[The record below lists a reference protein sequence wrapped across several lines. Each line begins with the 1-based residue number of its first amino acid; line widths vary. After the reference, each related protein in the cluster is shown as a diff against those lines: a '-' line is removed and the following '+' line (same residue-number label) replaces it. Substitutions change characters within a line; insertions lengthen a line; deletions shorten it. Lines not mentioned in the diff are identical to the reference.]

1 MWKLAGIFLLFF
13 PVFAQAGAQK
23 MEASVCNSASAGLFF
38 ADVPDRPVKRQ
49 NFVSVFASA
58 SEKKAMAW
66 LATMSKR
73 LEKRIPSQKERNDFL
88 MTVYYEAVRLA
99 LDPQLI
105 LGIIQ
110 VESDFK
116 KYAVSRAGAR
126 GYMQVMPFWPKLC
139 GDPNHNL
146 FHLRR
151 NLRYGCNIL
160 LGYLKMEKG
169 NYFRALGRYNG
180 SLGRPSY
187 PYLVK
192 RAWHGPWAYP

>member
-1 MWKLAGIFLLFF
+1 MWKLAGIFLLLF

-23 MEASVCNSASAGLFF
+23 MEGAVCNSATAGLFV
-38 ADVPDRPVKRQ
+38 AEVSYKPITRQ
-49 NFVSVFASA
+49 LFVSVFASA
-58 SEKKAMAW
+58 KKAMAW
-66 LATMSKR
+66 LTAMSKR
-73 LEKRIPSQKERNDFL
+73 LEKRIPDPKTRNDFL
-88 MTVYYEAVRLA
+88 MTVYYEALRLA

-110 VESDFK
+110 IESDFN
-116 KYAVSRAGAR
+116 KYAVSTAGAL
-126 GYMQVMPFWPKLC
+126 GYMQVMPFWTKLC

-160 LGYLKMEKG
+160 RGYLRMEKG

-180 SLGRPSY
+180 SLGQATYPNLVLRAWRGPWSY
-187 PYLVK
+187 PS
-192 RAWHGPWAYP
+192 

>member
-23 MEASVCNSASAGLFF
+23 MEGAVCNSASAGLFV
-38 ADVPDRPVKRQ
+38 ADVPDKPVTLQ
-49 NFVSVFASA
+49 QFVSVFA

-73 LEKRIPSQKERNDFL
+73 LEKRIPDSKTRNDFL
-88 MTVYYEAVRLA
+88 ITVCYEALRLA

-116 KYAVSRAGAR
+116 KYAVSTAGAR
-126 GYMQVMPFWPKLC
+126 GYMQVMPFWTKLC
-139 GDPNHNL
+139 GHPDHNL

-151 NLRYGCNIL
+151 NLRYGCSIL
-160 LGYLKMEKG
+160 LGYLKMERG

-180 SLGRPSY
+180 SLGQATY
-187 PYLVK
+187 PNLVL
-192 RAWHGPWAYP
+192 RAWRGPWTYSS

>member
-23 MEASVCNSASAGLFF
+23 MEGAVCNSASAGLFI
-38 ADVPDRPVKRQ
+38 ADVPYKPVTRQ
-49 NFVSVFASA
+49 KFVSAFA

-66 LATMSKR
+66 LAAMSKR
-73 LEKRIPSQKERNDFL
+73 LEKRIPDSKTRNDFL
-88 MTVYYEAVRLA
+88 ITVCYEALRLA

-116 KYAVSRAGAR
+116 KYAVSTAGAR
-126 GYMQVMPFWPKLC
+126 GYMQVMPFWTKLC
-139 GDPNHNL
+139 GYPDHNL

-151 NLRYGCNIL
+151 NLRYGCSIL

-180 SLGRPSY
+180 SLGQATY
-187 PYLVK
+187 PNLVL
-192 RAWHGPWAYP
+192 RAWRGPWTYSS

>member
-23 MEASVCNSASAGLFF
+23 MEGAVCNSASAGLFF
-38 ADVPDRPVKRQ
+38 VDVSYRPVTRQ
-49 NFVSVFASA
+49 QFVARFA
-58 SEKKAMAW
+58 SEKKAMVW

-73 LEKRIPSQKERNDFL
+73 LEKRIPNPKTRNDFL
-88 MTVYYEAVRLA
+88 MTVHYEAARVA

-110 VESDFK
+110 VESGFN
-116 KYAVSRAGAR
+116 KYAVSNAGAL
-126 GYMQVMPFWPKLC
+126 GYMQVMPFWTKLC
-139 GDPNHNL
+139 GDPDHNL

-169 NYFRALGRYNG
+169 DFFRALGRYNG
-180 SLGRPSY
+180 SLGQPTY
-187 PYLVK
+187 PNLVL
-192 RAWHGPWAYP
+192 RAWHGPWADPS

>member
-23 MEASVCNSASAGLFF
+23 MEGAVCDGVFI
-38 ADVPDRPVKRQ
+38 ADVPYKPVTRQ
-49 NFVSVFASA
+49 KFVSAFA

-66 LATMSKR
+66 LAAMSKR
-73 LEKRIPSQKERNDFL
+73 LEKRIPHPKTRNDFL
-88 MTVYYEAVRLA
+88 MTVYYVAIRRA

-110 VESDFK
+110 VESDFN

-126 GYMQVMPFWPKLC
+126 GYMQVMPFWTKLC
-139 GDPNHNL
+139 GDPDHNL

-160 LGYLKMEKG
+160 RGYLRMERG
-169 NYFRALGRYNG
+169 DYFRALGRYNG
-180 SLGRPSY
+180 SLGQATY
-187 PYLVK
+187 PNLVL
-192 RAWHGPWAYP
+192 RAWRGPWAYPS

>member
-23 MEASVCNSASAGLFF
+23 MEGAVCDGVFI
-38 ADVPDRPVKRQ
+38 ADVPYKPVTRQ
-49 NFVSVFASA
+49 KFVSAFA

-66 LATMSKR
+66 LAAMSKR
-73 LEKRIPSQKERNDFL
+73 LEKHILNPKDRNDFL
-88 MTVYYEAVRLA
+88 MTVYYIAIRRA

-110 VESDFK
+110 VESDFN
-116 KYAVSRAGAR
+116 KYAVSTAGAR
-126 GYMQVMPFWPKLC
+126 GYMQVMPFWTKLC
-139 GDPNHNL
+139 GDPDHNL

-160 LGYLKMEKG
+160 RGYLKIEKG
-169 NYFRALGRYNG
+169 DYFRALGRYNG
-180 SLGRPSY
+180 SLGQATY
-187 PYLVK
+187 PNLVL
-192 RAWHGPWAYP
+192 RAWRGSWAYPS

>member
-23 MEASVCNSASAGLFF
+23 MEGAVCDGVFI
-38 ADVPDRPVKRQ
+38 ADVPYKPVTRQ
-49 NFVSVFASA
+49 KFVSAFA

-66 LATMSKR
+66 LAAMSKR
-73 LEKRIPSQKERNDFL
+73 LEKRIPHPKTRNDFL
-88 MTVYYEAVRLA
+88 MTVYYVANRHA

-110 VESDFK
+110 VESDFN
-116 KYAVSRAGAR
+116 KYAVSRAGAL

-139 GDPNHNL
+139 GDPDHNL

-160 LGYLKMEKG
+160 LGYLKMEGG

-180 SLGRPSY
+180 SLGQATY
-187 PYLVK
+187 PNLVL
-192 RAWHGPWAYP
+192 RAWRGSWAYPS